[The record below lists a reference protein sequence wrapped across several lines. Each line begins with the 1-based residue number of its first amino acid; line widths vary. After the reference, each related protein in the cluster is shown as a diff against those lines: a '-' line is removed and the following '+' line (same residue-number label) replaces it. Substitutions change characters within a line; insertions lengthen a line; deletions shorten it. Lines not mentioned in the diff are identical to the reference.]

1 MQVLQDSSVATLQG
15 QAGSW
20 YLCRQKNIQGAVG
33 MSGMP
38 LFMGG

>member
-20 YLCRQKNIQGAVG
+20 YLCRQKNMYGLLQCLAC
-33 MSGMP
+33 
-38 LFMGG
+38 LY